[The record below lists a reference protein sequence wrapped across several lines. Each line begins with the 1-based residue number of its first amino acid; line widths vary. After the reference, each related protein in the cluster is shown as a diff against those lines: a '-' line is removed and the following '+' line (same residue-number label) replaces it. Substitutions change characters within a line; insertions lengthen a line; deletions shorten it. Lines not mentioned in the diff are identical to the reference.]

1 MRNRTGASIAGA
13 ALVVLLAFIA
23 RAENGVE
30 LKVVDKPA
38 PDGVEADIKDAV
50 VPKAFQI
57 SDAGGTFFELW
68 FVPGLKASAF
78 GGTAKETLDKVEQI
92 TLLGI
97 AVVSIEDHHDF
108 RDDPIDPGVYVMRLA
123 LQPKDG
129 NHMGT
134 APFDTFAI
142 LVPAALDPQLKEF
155 RDHET
160 MVELAS
166 EDTVAEHPPIFSLQ
180 PFEDAGGDVPR
191 LEFNEE
197 EEWRFLRLQ
206 FPVEAA
212 GETRQL
218 NLGLIV
224 EGIGEL

>member
-1 MRNRTGASIAGA
+1 MRSRVLASIAGA
-13 ALVVLLAFIA
+13 VLVVVVSTFAC
-23 RAENGVE
+23 AENGTE

-38 PDGVEADIKDAV
+38 PDDVAADIKDAV
-50 VPKAFQI
+50 VPKAYQI
-57 SDAGGTFFELW
+57 SAADGVFFEFW

-78 GGTAKETLDKVEQI
+78 GATTKETLDKIESI
-92 TLLGI
+92 SLLGI
-97 AVVSIEDHHDF
+97 AIVSSDAHHDF
-108 RDDPIDPGVYVMRLA
+108 RDDPIDPGTYIMRLA

-142 LVPAALDPQLKEF
+142 LVPLALDPQLKEF

-166 EDTVAEHPPIFSLQ
+166 ENTVAEHPPIFSLQ
-180 PFEDAGGDVPR
+180 PFDDAGGETPR
-191 LEFNEE
+191 LQFNEE
-197 EEWRFLRLQ
+197 EEWNFLMLQ

-212 GETRQL
+212 GETKTL
-218 NLGLIV
+218 AFGLVV

>member
-1 MRNRTGASIAGA
+1 MRSRVIASIAGA
-13 ALVVLLAFIA
+13 ALAFVVAYVAF
-23 RAENGVE
+23 AENGVE
-30 LKVVDKPA
+30 LKVIDKPA
-38 PDGVEADIKDAV
+38 PEGVEADIKEAV

-57 SDAGGTFFELW
+57 SDASGTFYELW

-92 TLLGI
+92 SLLGI
-97 AVVSIEDHHDF
+97 AVVSIADHHDF

-180 PFEDAGGDVPR
+180 PLEEAGGDVPR
-191 LEFNEE
+191 LEFNDE
-197 EEWRFLRLQ
+197 EEWRFLMLQ
-206 FPVEAA
+206 FPIEAA
-212 GETRQL
+212 GETRTL
-218 NLGLIV
+218 NLGLVV